1 MLSQSYP
8 LEKSFT
14 NFLSGRVVDA
24 RASHNMTLWT
34 TYIHM
39 SVVKMFVQALR
50 KFPLTMFLRLT
61 HGKHSVNYYVVVVV

>member
-24 RASHNMTLWT
+24 RASHNMT
-34 TYIHM
+34 YM

-61 HGKHSVNYYVVVVV
+61 HGKHSVNYYVVVVVV

>member
-8 LEKSFT
+8 YEKSFT
-14 NFLSGRVVDA
+14 NFLSGRVLDA
-24 RASHNMTLWT
+24 RASHNMT
-34 TYIHM
+34 YM

-61 HGKHSVNYYVVVVV
+61 HGKHSVNYYVLVVV